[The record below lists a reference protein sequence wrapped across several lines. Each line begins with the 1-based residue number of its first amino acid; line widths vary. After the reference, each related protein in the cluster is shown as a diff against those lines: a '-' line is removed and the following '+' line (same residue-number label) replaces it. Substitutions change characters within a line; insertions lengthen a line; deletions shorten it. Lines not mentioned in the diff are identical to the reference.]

1 MSKPKAL
8 LIAEKPSL
16 MRTIRDVAQ
25 KHASELDYDI
35 TFISQAGHLY
45 RLKQP
50 DELSPDLKKWSWDT
64 LPLDPDKYGGFQY
77 TMIESSKDLTSN
89 IKKELDSKKYDVVIN
104 AGDPDQEGELLIR
117 ETLMMLKNKL
127 PVLRF
132 WSNDLTEMKVL
143 NALKNLKDDD
153 KDPMCVNLFHAAI
166 ARQHSDYRVG
176 MNGSRASTLKMNIRV
191 AVGRVKATVLAMVC
205 KREIEIKNFK
215 PTTVYGVKINY
226 AEGFSGRLY
235 NSVGA
240 KPDTGSGKEG
250 KDEEE
255 DTGVVYF
262 KTKAEADKFIKE
274 HTGPT
279 TVTVFEG
286 KNAEKNAPKLL
297 KLATAQIAAGKLGY
311 DSAKTLEIIQSLYEQ
326 KVLSYPRTDC
336 EYISSNEDYGAM
348 LESAKADPAL
358 AGFIEKIP
366 ESAIKAFK
374 TKKAYVNDK
383 ALTESGH
390 SALTPTDVA
399 PDWSSLTKA
408 QKDIYDIIARQYVA
422 AFFPPL
428 VQKKTTMLAELSDG
442 SCFKSTGTTLVDK
455 GYTEVFGTK
464 TSDTNIPEH
473 KKGDSLGVKNFENA
487 EKTSRCPKRFKDP
500 DLIAACENPKD
511 WLNDESLKK
520 LGKALSIGTPATRA
534 GIITQLI
541 EKDKYIAKGR
551 DGYLSPTDI
560 GMKIYENLKDFK
572 ICQVDLTGE
581 WEEKLEDIRHGRM
594 SLEDMENEMKQF
606 VAELV
611 EEIKNSTTIK
621 EIGQRR
627 EIKVIGSCPKCGGRL
642 LSYEKGISCEN
653 WNKENKC
660 QYGTPRSLGDGEP
673 LTDEEYL
680 SMQDGTHITKMLKK
694 KGHTWMQE
702 LCVDPETGRVSFVQ
716 KEHKVIGKC
725 RLCGGDIWS
734 TEKGFCCSNWKAKKC
749 KFGSPRIFADTT
761 ITDEEYLSMLDG
773 AELEKEMSKNG
784 KTWTSKLTTDE
795 TGRIVFNG
803 GDGGGKSV
811 ETSFKCPKC
820 KAKKLRKGEKN
831 IFCSCG
837 FKLWLNQCGHELT
850 DDEIKQL
857 VSMKKTQFID
867 MVSPKKGTSFRAQL
881 KLKSDRSGKTEFI
894 FEKR

>member
-1 MSKPKAL
+1 MQKVL

-16 MRTIRDVAQ
+16 MRTIEGVYN
-25 KHASELDYDI
+25 KHKSEIPMDI
-35 TFISQAGHLY
+35 HFVSQAGHLY
-45 RLKQP
+45 RLLLP
-50 DELSPDLKKWSWDT
+50 NELRGDEPSHKGENRGWSWDDI
-64 LPLDPDKYGGFQY
+64 PFDPDTIGGFKY
-77 TMIESSKDLTSN
+77 APITSSRDLLSK
-89 IKKELDSKKYDVVIN
+89 IKNELKSGNYDAVIN

-117 ETLMMLKNKL
+117 ETLSELKNRL
-127 PVLRF
+127 PVYRF
-132 WSNDLTEMKVL
+132 WTNDLTEPKVL
-143 NALKNLKDDD
+143 EALKNLKDDN
-153 KDPMCVNLFHAAI
+153 KDPMCVHLLEAAL

-176 MNGSRASTLKMNIRV
+176 MNISEAASLKMHGRV

-235 NSVGA
+235 NPADVKTEAGN
-240 KPDTGSGKEG
+240 GKEG
-250 KDEEE
+250 KDDEE

-297 KLATAQIAAGKLGY
+297 KLATAQIAAGKHGY

-428 VQKKTTMLAELSDG
+428 IQKKTTMLAELSDG
-442 SCFKSTGTTLVDK
+442 SCFKSTGTTLVDR

-473 KKGDSLGVKNFENA
+473 KKGDSLGVRNFENA

-541 EKDKYIAKGR
+541 EKDKYIAKGK

-581 WEEKLEDIRHGRM
+581 WEEKLNAIRKGELSR
-594 SLEDMENEMKQF
+594 SEMEEGMKAF
-606 VAELV
+606 VAEMV
-611 EEIKNSTTIK
+611 NEIKNADMGSVSANAKKAIGKCPVCGGDILEGNKGFYCSNWNNSEYAKAPGDKGCKFGIFKKVTGDSGLTAADASKLLRGAVIK
-621 EIGQRR
+621 KKLKKGTNTWEQELSLDMATGKIIFVGSENRPKAEAIGT
-627 EIKVIGSCPKCGGRL
+627 CPKCGKRL
-642 LSYEKGISCEN
+642 MEGSKGFYCEDF
-653 WNKENKC
+653 KGCGFGGFKD
-660 QYGTPRSLGDGEP
+660 LGSR
-673 LTDEEYL
+673 LVTAEEYSAL
-680 SMQDGTHITKMLKK
+680 AAGVSV
-694 KGHTWMQE
+694 KGLTM
-702 LCVDPETGRVSFVQ
+702 DPETGAV
-716 KEHKVIGKC
+716 G
-725 RLCGGDIWS
+725 
-734 TEKGFCCSNWKAKKC
+734 
-749 KFGSPRIFADTT
+749 
-761 ITDEEYLSMLDG
+761 
-773 AELEKEMSKNG
+773 
-784 KTWTSKLTTDE
+784 LT
-795 TGRIVFNG
+795 NN
-803 GDGGGKSV
+803 
-811 ETSFKCPKC
+811 FKCPVCGKPLTRSG
-820 KAKKLRKGEKN
+820 KT
-831 IFCSCG
+831 IYCSCG
-837 FKLWLNQCGHELT
+837 FKLWTNICQHELT
-850 DDEIKQL
+850 DDD
-857 VSMKKTQFID
+857 ID
-867 MVSPKKGTSFRAQL
+867 KLLKGESVGPYVMMSKKG
-881 KLKSDRSGKTEFI
+881 KTFNACITLNGDKTGTELEFV
-894 FEKR
+894 